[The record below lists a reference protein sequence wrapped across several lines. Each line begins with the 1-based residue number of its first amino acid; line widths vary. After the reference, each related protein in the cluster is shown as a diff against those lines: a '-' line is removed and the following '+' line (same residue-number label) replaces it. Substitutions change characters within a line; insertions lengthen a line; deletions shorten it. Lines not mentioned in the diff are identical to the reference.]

1 MDEMK
6 IHGILMDALKA
17 ANAKCDSDGSTI
29 WIEAGSTIWIEAEGG
44 RTLAVCVSD
53 CAPDEYGISESEKHI
68 YSVSL
73 HATFAGSFDVRA
85 SSGSAAEEI
94 VRDRFANE
102 DIKVRDLELDTTEVN
117 ATEVD

>member
-6 IHGILMDALKA
+6 IHSILMDALKA

-29 WIEAGSTIWIEAEGG
+29 WIEAGGG
-44 RTLAVCVSD
+44 RTLAVCVSE
-53 CAPDEYGISESEKHI
+53 CAPDDYGKSDEEKHT

-85 SSGSAAEEI
+85 SSESEAEEMI
-94 VRDRFANE
+94 RDRFAAE
-102 DIKVRDLELDTTEVN
+102 DIKVSDLELDTTEVN

>member
-1 MDEMK
+1 MDETK
-6 IHGILMDALKA
+6 IHRIIMDALKA

-29 WIEAGSTIWIEAEGG
+29 WIDAGQD
-44 RTLAVCVSD
+44 RTFAICVNE
-53 CAPDEYGISESEKHI
+53 CLPDDYGQGDADKHL

-85 SSGSAAEEI
+85 SSGSEAEEI
-94 VRDRFANE
+94 VRDRFASE